1 MRCLEISN
9 LYKSYG
15 KQKLFD
21 GASFSFPDKGLF
33 FIVGDSGTG
42 KSTLFEILSGV
53 DIDYTGDV
61 FFYGKAFQDLR
72 EEERNDIR
80 LMEFGFIRQNYDLLE
95 LESVLE
101 NVMLPISGTQKKKK
115 LRKRKALETLEFLG
129 IEDKWNQTVNTLS
142 GGEKQRVAIARAL
155 ANDPKVILA
164 DEPTGALDKKNS
176 EDV

>member
-80 LMEFGFIRQNYDLLE
+80 LMDFGFIRQNYDLLE

-101 NVMLPISGTQKKKK
+101 NVMLPISGTQKKKD
-115 LRKRKALETLEFLG
+115 REER
-129 IEDKWNQTVNTLS
+129 
-142 GGEKQRVAIARAL
+142 
-155 ANDPKVILA
+155 
-164 DEPTGALDKKNS
+164 NS
-176 EDV
+176 